1 MQDPLAPPPAQPT
14 EQDALGAALRS
25 LLESTQQGQAPG
37 QSVSASVPAP
47 RQPNPGL
54 ERSKQRVE
62 TATDRLAGTAIDP
75 SALATQAQSE
85 KRTISNSYR
94 AGVAQPLAE
103 IHAITDE
110 QLVPLREEAEAADA
124 EYNDAVKARAATRAR
139 TQSVIDDMDRLG
151 KSIAAEQPRDIW
163 ADANLGT
170 KIFGIALQGL
180 GGAAQ
185 ALYGDRTNS
194 VTDAIDAAIKKD
206 LALQRMRID
215 KREGDYANKNLLLN
229 QLRGNM
235 DRTEHAEDAAHAT
248 AWQGI
253 LGRLSVVKSMLTD
266 PTMRANAEKVI
277 AEGEMKAA
285 DSMQKLMTNL
295 VGLDVRQKQAVGQLE
310 VAAAKLNTDAGGAA
324 MLNAQ
329 TRSAAERRLAG
340 KDAREQVSLE
350 IPNWEFPDGFKGQAK
365 EATSLRD
372 MEADTFKATQAMD
385 QVRDLLT
392 KGGAFTSYPKWAD
405 IAAASNRAIVK
416 LKGKGIINAG
426 ANFTKLEEDLIQKGY
441 LSTTGEWKRNLDPGA
456 SARIQAAEA
465 DLWDDVEHAMRERGG
480 RAAKSHPVFGE

>member
-1 MQDPLAPPPAQPT
+1 MQDPLAPPPTQ
-14 EQDALGAALRS
+14 QDALGAALRS

-47 RQPNPGL
+47 RQPNPAL

-75 SALATQAQSE
+75 RALASDAGEEVRS
-85 KRTISNSYR
+85 ISNNYR
-94 AGVAQPLAE
+94 SAIAQPLSE

-110 QLVPLREEAEAADA
+110 QLVPLRQEAEAADA
-124 EYNDAVKARAATRAR
+124 EYNDAVKERAATRAR
-139 TQSVIDDMDRLG
+139 TQSAIDDMDRLG

-185 ALYGDRTNS
+185 ALYGDKTNS

-253 LGRLSVVKSMLTD
+253 LGRLQVVKSMLTD

-285 DSMQKLMTNL
+285 QSTQKLMTNL

-310 VAAAKLNTDAGGAA
+310 VQAAKLNADAGGAA

-329 TRSAAERRLAG
+329 TRAASERRLQG
-340 KDAREQVSLE
+340 KDAREQTALE
-350 IPNWEFPDGFKGQAK
+350 IPNWEAVDGKVMGSPKEVTELREGEASAQKASQSMEQVISLLQQGGQY
-365 EATSLRD
+365 
-372 MEADTFKATQAMD
+372 
-385 QVRDLLT
+385 
-392 KGGAFTSYPKWAD
+392 TSYPKWQD
-405 IAAASNRAIVK
+405 IEAAVNRSIVK
-416 LKGKGIINAG
+416 LKGKGMHNMG
-426 ANFTKLEEDLIQKGY
+426 ANFSEMERQLEAGGFLGADK
-441 LSTTGEWKRNLDPGA
+441 SWKRNLDPKA
-456 SARIQAAEA
+456 AQRIQDALRDMWEDVRSSMAE
-465 DLWDDVEHAMRERGG
+465 RNYKP
-480 RAAKSHPVFGE
+480 AKTHPVFGE